1 MDDVAAGICRFWID
15 EIGPEGWY
23 KVDPALDR
31 TIRER
36 YESLW
41 DTARAGDLDGWIA
54 SAGSCLALVI
64 LLDQFPRNMFR
75 GEWRAFASDGKAL
88 AVAKAAIGRGYDLIE
103 DLPGRAFFY
112 LPLMHSETLPDQE
125 RAVRLFLMRFGREGN
140 LLHAR
145 AHRQVIR
152 RFGRFPYRN
161 AALGRATT
169 PAEQDFL
176 DAGGYAEALREVRGQ
191 AGQGVSP

>member
-1 MDDVAAGICRFWID
+1 MDDVAAGICGFWID
-15 EIGPEGWY
+15 EVGPEGWY
-23 KVDPALDR
+23 KVDPTLDR

-36 YESLW
+36 YEALW
-41 DTARAGDLDGWIA
+41 ESARAGALDHWIA
-54 SAGSCLALVI
+54 SAESCLALVI

-75 GEWRAFASDGKAL
+75 GDARSFASDAKACV
-88 AVAKAAIGRGYDLIE
+88 VAKAAIDRGYDKRE

-125 RAVRLFLMRFGREGN
+125 RSVRLFLMRFGREGN
-140 LLHAR
+140 LVHAR

-176 DAGGYAEALREVRGQ
+176 DAGGYAEAMREVRGE
-191 AGQGVSP
+191 AG